1 MTEKNKETLDYIN
14 DVFEKIQTVE
24 KTLAEYLGVKNTVMF
39 DVKTKSFSAF
49 IQGLQ
54 GKSKAEIAGN
64 IFGSIIDDTILGVS
78 KKTIKGL
85 KKFGILEDTVISESI
100 GFIIDFDA
108 SDYFEKTFPEAA
120 EFYGR
125 ILNDK
130 EFAKEMFENAKS
142 VLDFDL
148 IKDYYSNVTFD
159 KFCSDVIDLLR
170 PKEDVKKGKPVLE
183 AEVKD
188 NNIIIK
194 ADSINDGIDFANNS
208 KFNNY
213 DIALS
218 DYNNSVQIE
227 KSNNFITIN
236 TNNNSTLSDEDL
248 FDLALFSGVNKASI
262 NNVKYDIKQLDNDT
276 LKDIIDYIPSKS
288 FVLTNIKILVG
299 EEILLGDNKK
309 YVVKQ
314 GDTIIDIA
322 KANKMS
328 VKSLIKL
335 NPNLIEQGRVK
346 FLEDKVLVEA
356 NGDLAKIFDYK
367 DFVSRTF
374 KDTFKGDYS
383 DDFKN
388 SLYKNKTL
396 NIFYNPMAKVIKYD
410 PLVLDLNNNGRI
422 DTITLNN
429 SKAFFD
435 HNSDNIAYK
444 SSWISKDDGL
454 LVLDKN
460 NNNLIDNGNEL
471 FGNFTEIPSSDFKA
485 LDTNNNQTL
494 NPTQTTFALNGFE
507 ALKLLD
513 SNKDGVIDINDKE
526 FNNLKVWQDLN
537 EDGITQINELKSL
550 KDLNITSI
558 NLNYKDTNQNLDN
571 DNTITQTATFI
582 KDDKESLLADINF
595 SVSSIER
602 VFKDKIKYSEEE
614 LNLANLKGYGVLRD
628 LRDAACLDTKL
639 KALLKDYSSINSK
652 EEQLNKLDSLIY
664 AWANTNK
671 ALNKDFNLSKTK
683 EFDSNNPSN
692 TDSIRDLWLTPSQAR
707 EYANFTISESLKNEF
722 NELKQKISIINS
734 FLGVNNQD
742 FYIASLN
749 EFNELR
755 NSFNNTYDS
764 LRTYVYK
771 GLLFQTRL
779 KEYYDEISITSYE
792 NNGSY
797 ELKLDFSKS
806 IEKFKAINE
815 TNPKKAFVDLA
826 EFITSFKDINS
837 LNDCVILLGDFIKTM
852 NNYTLSDYLKL
863 LDEDTINAL
872 STQTGTSGN
881 DTLVG
886 TNLLNGKDTLYGL
899 DGDDTLIGGIG
910 DDTLVGGAGN
920 DTYVFD
926 KDFGHD
932 TIINYKSNLNDID
945 CIKFNDAS
953 INANNLKYVRNYDD
967 LMLIK
972 DDNNSIRVKDFFA
985 YEDLRNTIDEIKF
998 ANNTSINKDEIIN
1011 RVYTPTNGDDNFTMF
1026 FTNKDYVITMLDGN
1040 DTIITHNGDDIIDG
1054 GDGDDIIRSGAG
1066 ADIINGG
1073 NGNDDIYAGD
1083 GDDIIIGGAGDDIL
1097 QGGMGNDKYIYKG
1110 VWGKDTIIN
1119 LRNDN
1124 AYDEIILDVSSSF
1137 VKITRNNDDLIINK
1151 LKSAGWFRK
1160 VVDESSS
1167 IKVVDFFKKDYDI
1180 SALVLQDKTLSAND
1194 LRQMVLTPTWG
1205 NDTLIGSEYSDK
1217 IYGLF
1222 GNDTLI
1228 GGKGDDYLDGG
1239 AGNDTYIFNRN
1250 DGNDYIKDAL
1260 GYDTIKFNDISF
1272 SEVVLKKDVDNL
1284 IIKYN
1289 NNKDSVTILG
1299 NFGIGFNKIEKFVF
1313 SDKTLCY
1320 DEFIN
1325 TAAKE
1330 LPSYEDLVNKV
1341 IKPDLSS
1348 YLKNTE
1354 RLIQDTNAYSPN
1366 SSGFITYTDDKNNNI
1381 QVYL

>member
-1 MTEKNKETLDYIN
+1 MKLLSLEEANEALKYVKTEEDIINILNRLDLSARDSNGNIKEYNTTVLYSNKPKQMGDIINTRTIDKTNASDFLSLKKNKDLQKALKRIYSYDDDQFDDDLRKETKESKVKQFL
-14 DVFEKIQTVE
+14 FK
-24 KTLAEYLGVKNTVMF
+24 AEEGGAWNTVSKRF
-39 DVKTKSFSAF
+39 VEETSGKVVVIVGEDFKRERVFGATEYPTLLKSD
-49 IQGLQ
+49 
-54 GKSKAEIAGN
+54 N
-64 IFGSIIDDTILGVS
+64 IT
-78 KKTIKGL
+78 
-85 KKFGILEDTVISESI
+85 
-100 GFIIDFDA
+100 
-108 SDYFEKTFPEAA
+108 
-120 EFYGR
+120 
-125 ILNDK
+125 
-130 EFAKEMFENAKS
+130 
-142 VLDFDL
+142 
-148 IKDYYSNVTFD
+148 
-159 KFCSDVIDLLR
+159 
-170 PKEDVKKGKPVLE
+170 
-183 AEVKD
+183 
-188 NNIIIK
+188 
-194 ADSINDGIDFANNS
+194 
-208 KFNNY
+208 
-213 DIALS
+213 
-218 DYNNSVQIE
+218 
-227 KSNNFITIN
+227 TIN
-236 TNNNSTLSDEDL
+236 
-248 FDLALFSGVNKASI
+248 GV
-262 NNVKYDIKQLDNDT
+262 
-276 LKDIIDYIPSKS
+276 P
-288 FVLTNIKILVG
+288 
-299 EEILLGDNKK
+299 
-309 YVVKQ
+309 
-314 GDTIIDIA
+314 
-322 KANKMS
+322 
-328 VKSLIKL
+328 
-335 NPNLIEQGRVK
+335 
-346 FLEDKVLVEA
+346 
-356 NGDLAKIFDYK
+356 
-367 DFVSRTF
+367 
-374 KDTFKGDYS
+374 KDTFKKINSDSKIINEASKKLILLTSDIITKDRITNITIKDTSNSKLNTKNLNEDYMFKQLNRKENITKLKEIKNCIDNPISMANGLQKLGKVGSLIGLSITSLEAADAYREGDS
-383 DDFKN
+383 EKAKN
-388 SLYKNKTL
+388 IIDEYIISSAESFVGGNFASFATRFVLFAFGITGGWPLIISSVAAGIFGGLASEGKLRKLLGFNNDNEKQKFENNLNDTKIKTEIHSHSQTIT
-396 NIFYNPMAKVIKYD
+396 NTFD

-435 HNSDNIAYK
+435 HNNDNIAYK

-471 FGNFTEIPSSDFKA
+471 FGNFTEISS
-485 LDTNNNQTL
+485 NSY
-494 NPTQTTFALNGFE
+494 ALNGFE

-513 SNKDGVIDINDKE
+513 SNQDGVIDINDKE
-526 FNNLKVWQDLN
+526 FNNLKIWQDLN

-639 KALLKDYSSINSK
+639 KALLKDYSSTNSK

-734 FLGVNNQD
+734 FLGINNQD

-910 DDTLVGGAGN
+910 DDTLVGGNGN

-1011 RVYTPTNGDDNFTMF
+1011 RIYTPTNGDDNFTMF

>member
-1 MTEKNKETLDYIN
+1 MFDFNKRDLGDYIN
-14 DVFEKIQTVE
+14 WWFSVSQGVTQICRTK
-24 KTLAEYLGVKNTVMF
+24 LGLKPSIIYDIKSGLFSAYVGNLK
-39 DVKTKSFSAF
+39 DKTKF
-49 IQGLQ
+49 
-54 GKSKAEIAGN
+54 EIAGN
-64 IFGSIIDDTILGVS
+64 IFGNIIDNTIFKALKIS
-78 KKTIKGL
+78 NYIKV
-85 KKFGILEDTVISESI
+85 FDNGIGAATYELATDYS
-100 GFIIDFDA
+100 A
-108 SDYFEKTFPEAA
+108 ANYFEKALPEAV
-120 EFYGR
+120 EFYER
-125 ILNDK
+125 MLNDR

-159 KFCSDVIDLLR
+159 KWFSDVIDLFT
-170 PKEDVKKGKPVLE
+170 PKAYEKKGEPILE

-188 NNIIIK
+188 NNIIVK
-194 ADSINDGIDFANNS
+194 ADNINDGIDFINNY

-218 DYNNSVQIE
+218 DYNNSVQVE
-227 KSNNFITIN
+227 KSNNFITIS
-236 TNNNSTLSDEDL
+236 TDNNSNLSDEDL
-248 FDLALFSGVNKASI
+248 FDLALFSGANKASI

-367 DFVSRTF
+367 DFVSNTF
-374 KDTFKGDYS
+374 GNALKEDFNG
-383 DDFKN
+383 DFKN

-396 NIFYNPMAKVIKYD
+396 NIFYNPTAKVIKYD

-435 HNSDNIAYK
+435 HNNDNIAYK

-471 FGNFTEIPSSDFKA
+471 FGNFTEISS
-485 LDTNNNQTL
+485 NSY
-494 NPTQTTFALNGFE
+494 ALNGFE

-513 SNKDGVIDINDKE
+513 SNEDGVIDINDKE

-558 NLNYKDTNQNLDN
+558 NLNYKDTNQKLDN

-582 KDDKESLLADINF
+582 KDGKESLLADINF

-602 VFKDKIKYSEEE
+602 VFKDKIIYSEEE

-628 LRDAACLDTKL
+628 LRDAACLDEEL
-639 KALLKDYSSINSK
+639 KALLKDYSLANSK

-664 AWANTNK
+664 SWANTNK

-683 EFDSNNPSN
+683 EFDSDNPNN

-742 FYIASLN
+742 FYVASLN

-779 KEYYDEISITSYE
+779 KEYYNEINITSYE

-837 LNDCVILLGDFIKTM
+837 LNDCVILLGSFIKTM
-852 NNYTLSDYLKL
+852 DSNTLSDYLKL

-872 STQTGTSGN
+872 STQTGTNAN

-886 TNLLNGKDTLYGL
+886 TNLLNGKDVLYGL

-910 DDTLVGGAGN
+910 DDTLVGGNGN

-945 CIKFNDAS
+945 CIQFNDAS
-953 INANNLKYVRNYDD
+953 INADNLKYVRNYND

-972 DDNNSIRVKDFFA
+972 DDSNSIRVKDFFA

-1066 ADIINGG
+1066 NDIINGG

-1110 VWGKDTIIN
+1110 VWGHDRIIN

-1137 VKITRNNDDLIINK
+1137 VKITRDNDDLIINK

-1160 VVDESSS
+1160 VVDDSSS

-1180 SALVLQDKTLSAND
+1180 SALVMQDKTLSAD
-1194 LRQMVLTPTWG
+1194 ELRQMVLTPTWG

-1239 AGNDTYIFNRN
+1239 AGNDTYIFNRG

-1320 DEFIN
+1320 DDFIN
-1325 TAAKE
+1325 TAKKE
-1330 LPSYEDLVNKV
+1330 LPSYEDLVDKV
-1341 IKPDLSS
+1341 TKPDLSS
-1348 YLKNTE
+1348 YLENSEK
-1354 RLIQDTNAYSPN
+1354 LIQDTNAYAPN
-1366 SSGFITYTDDKNNNI
+1366 SSGFILYTDDKNNTI

>member
-1 MTEKNKETLDYIN
+1 MEEI
-14 DVFEKIQTVE
+14 ER
-24 KTLAEYLGVKNTVMF
+24 AVKF
-39 DVKTKSFSAF
+39 GRDF
-49 IQGLQ
+49 IQG
-54 GKSKAEIAGN
+54 AW
-64 IFGSIIDDTILGVS
+64 
-78 KKTIKGL
+78 
-85 KKFGILEDTVISESI
+85 
-100 GFIIDFDA
+100 
-108 SDYFEKTFPEAA
+108 
-120 EFYGR
+120 
-125 ILNDK
+125 
-130 EFAKEMFENAKS
+130 
-142 VLDFDL
+142 
-148 IKDYYSNVTFD
+148 
-159 KFCSDVIDLLR
+159 
-170 PKEDVKKGKPVLE
+170 
-183 AEVKD
+183 
-188 NNIIIK
+188 
-194 ADSINDGIDFANNS
+194 
-208 KFNNY
+208 
-213 DIALS
+213 
-218 DYNNSVQIE
+218 
-227 KSNNFITIN
+227 
-236 TNNNSTLSDEDL
+236 
-248 FDLALFSGVNKASI
+248 
-262 NNVKYDIKQLDNDT
+262 
-276 LKDIIDYIPSKS
+276 
-288 FVLTNIKILVG
+288 
-299 EEILLGDNKK
+299 
-309 YVVKQ
+309 
-314 GDTIIDIA
+314 DTIIVAPFKFGMFLGNLSGFAGEKQKIKAELELEFTKKALSAFWNNTNGARDYILKELDKDYSKRPGYYIGAFMIGLNINAPSTFIKIGEKTVNLAKLKVIIGQSMIYGGKADILLSE
-322 KANKMS
+322 MYD
-328 VKSLIKL
+328 
-335 NPNLIEQGRVK
+335 K
-346 FLEDKVLVEA
+346 FL
-356 NGDLAKIFDYK
+356 NFTSTQPIFR
-367 DFVSRTF
+367 SEL
-374 KDTFKGDYS
+374 
-383 DDFKN
+383 DFKEN
-388 SLYKNKTL
+388 IDKN
-396 NIFYNPMAKVIKYD
+396 FYNYLNKYNDPYCLLQFYD
-410 PLVLDLNNNGRI
+410 PLVLDLNGDFKISTLNLNNGV
-422 DTITLNN
+422 
-429 SKAFFD
+429 FFD
-435 HNSDNIAYK
+435 HNNDNIAFK

-471 FGNFTEIPSSDFKA
+471 FGNFTEISS
-485 LDTNNNQTL
+485 NSY
-494 NPTQTTFALNGFE
+494 ALNGFE

-558 NLNYKDTNQNLDN
+558 NLNYKDTNQKLDS

-628 LRDAACLDTKL
+628 LRDAACLDEEL
-639 KALLKDYSSINSK
+639 KALLKDYSSTNSK

-779 KEYYDEISITSYE
+779 KEYYDEINITSYE

-910 DDTLVGGAGN
+910 DDTLVGGNGN

-1011 RVYTPTNGDDNFTMF
+1011 RIYTPTNGDDNFTMF

>member
-1 MTEKNKETLDYIN
+1 MFIGNISGLAGKEQQEKAQLEYNLAK
-14 DVFEKIQTVE
+14 
-24 KTLAEYLGVKNTVMF
+24 KTL
-39 DVKTKSFSAF
+39 S
-49 IQGLQ
+49 
-54 GKSKAEIAGN
+54 
-64 IFGSIIDDTILGVS
+64 TIY
-78 KKTIKGL
+78 
-85 KKFGILEDTVISESI
+85 E
-100 GFIIDFDA
+100 
-108 SDYFEKTFPEAA
+108 
-120 EFYGR
+120 
-125 ILNDK
+125 
-130 EFAKEMFENAKS
+130 
-142 VLDFDL
+142 
-148 IKDYYSNVTFD
+148 
-159 KFCSDVIDLLR
+159 
-170 PKEDVKKGKPVLE
+170 
-183 AEVKD
+183 
-188 NNIIIK
+188 
-194 ADSINDGIDFANNS
+194 
-208 KFNNY
+208 
-213 DIALS
+213 
-218 DYNNSVQIE
+218 
-227 KSNNFITIN
+227 
-236 TNNNSTLSDEDL
+236 
-248 FDLALFSGVNKASI
+248 
-262 NNVKYDIKQLDNDT
+262 
-276 LKDIIDYIPSKS
+276 
-288 FVLTNIKILVG
+288 ILVYNECG
-299 EEILLGDNKK
+299 CREILLTEVGSMFLN
-309 YVVKQ
+309 
-314 GDTIIDIA
+314 
-322 KANKMS
+322 S
-328 VKSLIKL
+328 VKERPTYFIGSLAAGFIGGIEKYKSVIEKLAIKTNKFIITPTGKGIMAFQELQNIINEKSKDIKIDLDTNKNEFHFINNL
-335 NPNLIEQGRVK
+335 NDAKTKIEIHSHSQTNTK
-346 FLEDKVLVEA
+346 L
-356 NGDLAKIFDYK
+356 
-367 DFVSRTF
+367 
-374 KDTFKGDYS
+374 
-383 DDFKN
+383 
-388 SLYKNKTL
+388 
-396 NIFYNPMAKVIKYD
+396 YD

-435 HNSDNIAYK
+435 HNNDNIAYK

-460 NNNLIDNGNEL
+460 NNNLIDDGNEL
-471 FGNFTEIPSSDFKA
+471 FGNFTEIPSSDFKT

-494 NPTQTTFALNGFE
+494 NHTQAKFAINGFE

-513 SNKDGVIDINDKE
+513 SNEDGVIDINDKE
-526 FNNLKVWQDLN
+526 FNNLKIWQDLN
-537 EDGITQINELKSL
+537 EDGITQTNELKTL

-558 NLNYKDTNQNLDN
+558 NLNYKDTNQKLDN
-571 DNTITQTATFI
+571 DNTITQTASFI
-582 KDDKESLLADINF
+582 KDNKESLLADINF

-602 VFKDKIKYSEEE
+602 VFKDKIEYSEDD

-628 LRDAACLDTKL
+628 LRDAACLDEEL
-639 KALLKDYSSINSK
+639 KAILKDYSSAHSK
-652 EEQLNKLDSLIY
+652 EEQLNKLDKLIY

-683 EFDSNNPSN
+683 EFNSNNPNNN
-692 TDSIRDLWLTPSQAR
+692 TDNVRDLWLTPSQAR

-722 NELKQKISIINS
+722 NELKQRISIINS
-734 FLGVNNQD
+734 FLGINNQD

-749 EFNELR
+749 EFNELK
-755 NSFNNTYDS
+755 NSFNNTYNS

-779 KEYYDEISITSYE
+779 KEYYNEISITSYE

-815 TNPKKAFVDLA
+815 INPKKAFVDLA

-837 LNDCVILLGDFIKTM
+837 LNDCVILLGGFIKTIDS
-852 NNYTLSDYLKL
+852 NTLSDYLKL

-886 TNLLNGKDTLYGL
+886 TNLLNGKDVLYGL

-910 DDTLVGGAGN
+910 DDTLVGGNGN
-920 DTYVFD
+920 DTYVYG

-932 TIINYKSNLNDID
+932 IIINYKSNLNDKDI
-945 CIKFNDAS
+945 IKFNDAS
-953 INANNLKYVRNYDD
+953 INADNLKYVRNYND

-1040 DTIITHNGDDIIDG
+1040 DTIITHNGDDVIDG

-1066 ADIINGG
+1066 NDIINGG

-1110 VWGKDTIIN
+1110 VWGHDTIIN

-1137 VKITRNNDDLIINK
+1137 VKITRDNDDLIINK
-1151 LKSAGWFRK
+1151 LKSAGWFKK
-1160 VVDESSS
+1160 VVDDSSS

-1180 SALVLQDKTLSAND
+1180 SALVLKDKTLSADD

-1222 GNDTLI
+1222 GNDTII
-1228 GGKGDDYLDGG
+1228 GGKADDYLNGG
-1239 AGNDTYIFNRN
+1239 AGNDTYIFNRG

-1260 GYDTIKFNDISF
+1260 GYDTIKFNDVSF

-1289 NNKDSVTILG
+1289 NNKDSVTVLG
-1299 NFGIGFNKIEKFVF
+1299 NFTIGFNKIEKFVF

-1320 DEFIN
+1320 DDFIN
-1325 TAAKE
+1325 TAKKE
-1330 LPSYEDLVNKV
+1330 LPSYEDLVDKV
-1341 IKPDLSS
+1341 TKPDLSS
-1348 YLKNTE
+1348 YLENVEK
-1354 RLIQDTNAYSPN
+1354 LIQDTNAFAPN
-1366 SSGFITYTDDKNNNI
+1366 SSGFISYTDDKNNSI

>member
-194 ADSINDGIDFANNS
+194 ADNINDGIDFANNS

-218 DYNNSVQIE
+218 DYNNSVQVE

-236 TNNNSTLSDEDL
+236 TDNNSTLSDEDL
-248 FDLALFSGVNKASI
+248 FDLALFSGANKASI

-410 PLVLDLNNNGRI
+410 PLVLDLNNNGAI

-435 HNSDNIAYK
+435 HNNDNIAYK
-444 SSWISKDDGL
+444 SSWIDKVDGL

-494 NPTQTTFALNGFE
+494 NPTQTTLALNGFE

-526 FNNLKVWQDLN
+526 FNNLKIWQDLN

-639 KALLKDYSSINSK
+639 KALLKDYSSTNSK

-734 FLGVNNQD
+734 FLGINNQD
-742 FYIASLN
+742 FYVASLN

-779 KEYYDEISITSYE
+779 KEYYNEINITSYE

-872 STQTGTSGN
+872 STQTGTNGN

>member
-1 MTEKNKETLDYIN
+1 MKPLSLEEANRHLYN
-14 DVFEKIQTVE
+14 
-24 KTLAEYLGVKNTVMF
+24 
-39 DVKTKSFSAF
+39 VKTKEQLSKVIKRINLSTNVDYKYTVFYTDKPKNIIEIPNARMIDNTCVNDLLNLETNEQLRNAF
-49 IQGLQ
+49 
-54 GKSKAEIAGN
+54 KR
-64 IFGSIIDDTILGVS
+64 IF
-78 KKTIKGL
+78 K
-85 KKFGILEDTVISESI
+85 
-100 GFIIDFDA
+100 
-108 SDYFEKTFPEAA
+108 
-120 EFYGR
+120 
-125 ILNDK
+125 LND
-130 EFAKEMFENAKS
+130 S
-142 VLDFDL
+142 
-148 IKDYYSNVTFD
+148 
-159 KFCSDVIDLLR
+159 
-170 PKEDVKKGKPVLE
+170 
-183 AEVKD
+183 
-188 NNIIIK
+188 
-194 ADSINDGIDFANNS
+194 
-208 KFNNY
+208 
-213 DIALS
+213 
-218 DYNNSVQIE
+218 
-227 KSNNFITIN
+227 
-236 TNNNSTLSDEDL
+236 
-248 FDLALFSGVNKASI
+248 
-262 NNVKYDIKQLDNDT
+262 
-276 LKDIIDYIPSKS
+276 
-288 FVLTNIKILVG
+288 
-299 EEILLGDNKK
+299 
-309 YVVKQ
+309 
-314 GDTIIDIA
+314 
-322 KANKMS
+322 
-328 VKSLIKL
+328 
-335 NPNLIEQGRVK
+335 
-346 FLEDKVLVEA
+346 
-356 NGDLAKIFDYK
+356 
-367 DFVSRTF
+367 
-374 KDTFKGDYS
+374 
-383 DDFKN
+383 
-388 SLYKNKTL
+388 SLYKNMKIKDSEINQFLYKTQGGLWSIASKRFAQETTGEVYVILGKNARHDRIFNQVELPELKKNINVNYINGIPKIYFEILDNGKL
-396 NIFYNPMAKVIKYD
+396 NSISSFNLLKTTSNIILENNKNNDIGVNNSIKNFNPIITENEIAINLNRHNRDKEIVEIVKNTDLRGKADFLSKIGKLGAILGLASTSLEAADAYREGDSEKAKNIIDEYIISSAESFVGGNFASFATRFVLFAFGITGGWPLIISSVAAGIFGGLASEGKLRKLLGFNNDNEKQKFENNLNDTKIKTEIHSHSQTITNTFD

-435 HNSDNIAYK
+435 HNNDNIAYK

-558 NLNYKDTNQNLDN
+558 NLNYKDTNQKLDN

-639 KALLKDYSSINSK
+639 KALLKDYSSTNSK

-910 DDTLVGGAGN
+910 DDTLVGGNGN

>member
-1 MTEKNKETLDYIN
+1 MKYNMYDKNGASKVISAYILSKKNKNKRYEFKVDSQQFFLKYKHIISPIDFKMVDVFFSGKTRYGEELDKTLLQDVEFDEKNYYLNQKQFAKLFYTASEKVNNEDIIKIDKVEEPKNDILSFSLYSKDKFIESN
-14 DVFEKIQTVE
+14 DLRDVFVFNTLGLVTTGE
-24 KTLAEYLGVKNTVMF
+24 KTRYIL
-39 DVKTKSFSAF
+39 
-49 IQGLQ
+49 
-54 GKSKAEIAGN
+54 SKDLKPIG
-64 IFGSIIDDTILGVS
+64 
-78 KKTIKGL
+78 IK
-85 KKFGILEDTVISESI
+85 
-100 GFIIDFDA
+100 DFD
-108 SDYFEKTFPEAA
+108 
-120 EFYGR
+120 
-125 ILNDK
+125 IQ
-130 EFAKEMFENAKS
+130 
-142 VLDFDL
+142 
-148 IKDYYSNVTFD
+148 IKDDNFDFEGGKTSSWANFILKPMFGEGGKVFLNFSEYSEYYDISTQD
-159 KFCSDVIDLLR
+159 YDLY
-170 PKEDVKKGKPVLE
+170 K
-183 AEVKD
+183 
-188 NNIIIK
+188 NNNK
-194 ADSINDGIDFANNS
+194 NS
-208 KFNNY
+208 PSQK
-213 DIALS
+213 DIAL
-218 DYNNSVQIE
+218 E
-227 KSNNFITIN
+227 
-236 TNNNSTLSDEDL
+236 
-248 FDLALFSGVNKASI
+248 LAN
-262 NNVKYDIKQLDNDT
+262 DIL
-276 LKDIIDYIPSKS
+276 
-288 FVLTNIKILVG
+288 
-299 EEILLGDNKK
+299 
-309 YVVKQ
+309 
-314 GDTIIDIA
+314 
-322 KANKMS
+322 
-328 VKSLIKL
+328 KSLITKEKL
-335 NPNLIEQGRVK
+335 
-346 FLEDKVLVEA
+346 
-356 NGDLAKIFDYK
+356 
-367 DFVSRTF
+367 
-374 KDTFKGDYS
+374 
-383 DDFKN
+383 
-388 SLYKNKTL
+388 KNKYALAFL
-396 NIFYNPMAKVIKYD
+396 NILKGVSEIDDEELVINEPGFSIYKYIENNLLNLDMTHIKYFDALLSDYADIIYRYLIKTIHKIQYD
-410 PLVLDLNNNGRI
+410 PLVLDLNNNGTI

-435 HNSDNIAYK
+435 HNNDNIAYK

-494 NPTQTTFALNGFE
+494 NPTQTTLALNGFE

-558 NLNYKDTNQNLDN
+558 NLNYKDTNQKLDN

-639 KALLKDYSSINSK
+639 KALLKDYSSTNSK

-692 TDSIRDLWLTPSQAR
+692 TDNIRDLWLTPSQAR

-910 DDTLVGGAGN
+910 DDTLVGGNGN